1 MARTFR
7 KLSPGSA
14 RWANRLLEDEN
25 PLNVRRGQR
34 LKKGAASHSSDKCGT
49 AQVDSEGGFK
59 LDTWTETAR
68 KRNAQEVTRRRRRAG
83 KILAARQLEDMNDNE
98 HEPESVYDML
108 TD

>member
-7 KLSPGSA
+7 KISKSSS
-14 RWANRLLEDEN
+14 RWADYLLESNN
-25 PLNVRRGQR
+25 PLKTRRAR
-34 LKKGAASHSSDKCGT
+34 RIKKGMMHLPADKCGT

-59 LDTWTETAR
+59 LDTWSETAR

-98 HEPESVYDML
+98 PESVYDML
-108 TD
+108 TE